1 MARVS
6 PSSDSSHVAREFD
19 QRIVKP
25 IRSRLG
31 AATKVYLSPD
41 GSLNLVPFSA
51 AMDDDGRF
59 LLSKYSF
66 YLTSGREFLI
76 QSVIGTGKPL
86 IFADPDFGP
95 TSGTNE
101 FRNEVRAP

>member
-1 MARVS
+1 
-6 PSSDSSHVAREFD
+6 
-19 QRIVKP
+19 
-25 IRSRLG
+25 
-31 AATKVYLSPD
+31 
-41 GSLNLVPFSA
+41 
-51 AMDDDGRF
+51 MDDDGRF